1 MFMNDLNSVS
11 PVPQNTAAPLK
22 HDIEGRFSRH
32 GIPNK
37 ENPLKK
43 AFMENAIITLYI
55 TFLLSIDFILF
66 SGSGNIELF
75 RDSIF
80 PIPEVSLILL
90 GFLVFSSLIVY
101 LVHFNKILKYCL
113 ASLVTFALVFVL

>member
-1 MFMNDLNSVS
+1 MNDLNSVS

-43 AFMENAIITLYI
+43 AFMENAIISNSRS
-55 TFLLSIDFILF
+55 FSDFTGLF
-66 SGSGNIELF
+66 GIFIAHSLF
-75 RDSIF
+75 GAF
-80 PIPEVSLILL
+80 
-90 GFLVFSSLIVY
+90 
-101 LVHFNKILKYCL
+101 
-113 ASLVTFALVFVL
+113 